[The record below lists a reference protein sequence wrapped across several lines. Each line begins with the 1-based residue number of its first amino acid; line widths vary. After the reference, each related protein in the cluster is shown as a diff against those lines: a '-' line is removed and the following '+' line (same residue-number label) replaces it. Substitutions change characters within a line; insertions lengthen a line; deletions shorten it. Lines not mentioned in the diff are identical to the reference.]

1 MHFGIDKAVTT
12 RRGLLAL
19 SPMVVFL
26 VSYLGVSVLEADF
39 YKMPVAVAMLIAS
52 VWAVAIYRPEPLS
65 RRIETYS
72 RAAGSSN
79 IIYMVWVFV
88 LAGAFSALARHIG
101 AVDATVCYALR
112 YVPASMVIPGLF
124 CAACFIS
131 LAVGTS
137 VGTVVALTPLAV
149 EFAQASGEA
158 SVPFFVAV
166 VLGGAFFGDNLSF
179 ISDTTVAATRTQGCD
194 MRDKFRANL
203 MIVLP
208 AAVIT
213 LVWYAVGSPAL
224 QDADVAVSTAAAGE
238 PSGGLASPWL
248 LLPYIFVIVT
258 ALCGLNVTL
267 VLSGGIIATCVVG
280 FCVVPDM
287 PIIDM
292 FGFLGEGID
301 SMGNLII
308 VTLMASG
315 LLGIIKAMGG
325 INYLLQCLSTRISGT
340 RGAQA
345 CIAVI
350 VSLVNL
356 CTANNTVAIITVGSL
371 ARDIAHRYGI
381 APRKAASLLDTCSC
395 ITQSLIPY
403 GAQTLLAT
411 SLAAISPI
419 ATFQYLYY
427 PWALAAMVLLA
438 ILLKK
443 PQRVAAH
450 SQSAN

>member
-1 MHFGIDKAVTT
+1 MQFGINKAVTT

-52 VWAVAIYRPEPLS
+52 VWAVAIYRSEPLS
-65 RRIETYS
+65 RRIDTYS
-72 RAAGSSN
+72 RAAGSAN

-101 AVDATVCYALR
+101 AVDATVCYAMR

-267 VLSGGIIATCVVG
+267 VLTGGIIATCVVG
-280 FCVVPDM
+280 LCVVPDM
-287 PIIDM
+287 PLIDM
-292 FGFLGEGID
+292 FGVVGEGID

-325 INYLLQCLSTRISGT
+325 INYLLQCLSTHISGT

-371 ARDIAHRYGI
+371 TRDIARRYGI

-419 ATFQYLYY
+419 STFRYLYY